1 MGCPLQLYEPHP
13 HLYVIVPNW
22 LRNAVND
29 LNCCEIWSNYYK
41 VTDFLFLFSSITA
54 PQVERE
60 RFLVHILA
68 VFLPDVL
75 WYLLAGNQNKE
86 FNFRHDWNSLISD
99 DETLQM
105 KYYSRKYFPPADDYV
120 SWKKSSG
127 NSDSCATF
135 PSLWLGTCF
144 AYSHMPTLKNTISC
158 PKICPSHSRHFKR
171 TYYFVTI
178 LLLLLFFFF
187 FFFGGSMMINKMNMC
202 PLTIYIAYSY
212 STNLYQI
219 LCWSM
224 YTLIKLQTKAD
235 KDNPIQEIT
244 FWCANIISRQ
254 NFNFQ

>member
-75 WYLLAGNQNKE
+75 WCLPAGSQNKE

-105 KYYSRKYFPPADDYV
+105 KYYSRKYFPPADVYV
-120 SWKKSSG
+120 SRKKSPG
-127 NSDSCATF
+127 NSEMF
-135 PSLWLGTCF
+135 PFLRLGTCF

-158 PKICPSHSRHFKR
+158 PKICPSHSRHFK
-171 TYYFVTI
+171 TY
-178 LLLLLFFFF
+178 LLLCYNFVAPLLFFFWWF
-187 FFFGGSMMINKMNMC
+187 HD
-202 PLTIYIAYSY
+202 
-212 STNLYQI
+212 
-219 LCWSM
+219 
-224 YTLIKLQTKAD
+224 D
-235 KDNPIQEIT
+235 K
-244 FWCANIISRQ
+244 
-254 NFNFQ
+254 

>member
-60 RFLVHILA
+60 WFLVHILA

-75 WYLLAGNQNKE
+75 WYLPAGNQNKE

-120 SWKKSSG
+120 SRKKSSG

-144 AYSHMPTLKNTISC
+144 AYSHMPTLKI
-158 PKICPSHSRHFKR
+158 PLAVKR
-171 TYYFVTI
+171 YAHLIPVTSNVLI
-178 LLLLLFFFF
+178 TLLQFCCCSSFFS

-224 YTLIKLQTKAD
+224 YTLIKVQTKAD